1 MNIHFASPL
10 AFLLLLLI
18 PLLIFFNA
26 LKGKGGAIR
35 FSTVGHATKAGRS
48 LRQKVLWLPT
58 FMRILALVLLII
70 ALARPQTGREE
81 IKEISKGVAIEM
93 VVDRSSSM
101 AAELEYD
108 GEQMTR
114 LDAVKRVFEEFVMGG
129 GHDLPG
135 RPNDLIGMIH
145 FARFPDTVCPLTL
158 AHGALP
164 AFLKSVKLVQT
175 REEDGTAI
183 GDALALAAAR
193 LETAEES
200 LKMQREKA
208 DAYTIKSKIIVLLSD
223 GENNYGKRTPLQAAE
238 LASQWGIKV
247 YTIAIGGGDAVTS
260 IQTPLGVYKI
270 PSRQRVDTKTLQ
282 AIAEKTGG
290 FFRQAEDADSLR
302 DIYEEIDQME
312 KSEIESV
319 RFVDYKESF
328 IWFALAGFVLIFCET
343 LLRSTLFRRIP

>member
-1 MNIHFASPL
+1 MHFGSPW
-10 AFLLLLLI
+10 AFLLLLVI
-18 PLLIFFNA
+18 PLLLVVSS
-26 LKGKGGAIR
+26 LKGRGGAIR
-35 FSTVGHATKAGRS
+35 FSTVGHAARAGKS

-58 FMRILALVLLII
+58 FMRTLALILLII
-70 ALARPQTGREE
+70 GLARPQTGREE
-81 IKEISKGVAIEM
+81 IREISKGVAIEM

-101 AAELEYD
+101 GAELEYE

-114 LDAVKRVFEEFVMGG
+114 LDAVKKVFEEFVMGG
-129 GHDLPG
+129 GRDLPG

-145 FARFPDTVCPLTL
+145 FARYPDTICPLTL

-200 LKMQREKA
+200 LKMQRDNA
-208 DAYTIKSKIIVLLSD
+208 DAYTIKSKVVVLLSD
-223 GENNYGKRTPLQAAE
+223 GENNFGKRTPLQAAE
-238 LASQWGIKV
+238 LAAQWGIKV

-260 IQTPLGVYKI
+260 VRTAFGVFKI
-270 PSRQRVDTKTLQ
+270 PSRQTVDTKTLQ

-290 FFRQAEDADSLR
+290 FFRQAEDAASLR

-312 KSEIESV
+312 KSEIESI
-319 RFVDYKESF
+319 RFVDYKETF
-328 IWFALAGFVLIFCET
+328 GWFALAGFVLIFCET

>member
-1 MNIHFASPL
+1 
-10 AFLLLLLI
+10 LLVLSS
-18 PLLIFFNA
+18 F
-26 LKGKGGAIR
+26 KGRGGAIR
-35 FSTVGHATKAGRS
+35 FSTVGHAARAGKS
-48 LRQKVLWLPT
+48 LRQKVLWVPT
-58 FMRILALVLLII
+58 FMRILALILLII

-81 IKEISKGVAIEM
+81 VREISKGVAIEM

-101 AAELEYD
+101 AAELEYE

-129 GHDLPG
+129 SRDLPG

-145 FARFPDTVCPLTL
+145 FARYPDTICPLTL

-193 LETAEES
+193 LKTAEES
-200 LKMQREKA
+200 LKMQRDNA
-208 DAYTIKSKIIVLLSD
+208 DAYTIKSKVVVLLSD
-223 GENNYGKRTPLQAAE
+223 GENNFGKRTPLQATE
-238 LASQWGIKV
+238 LAAQWGIKV

-260 IQTPLGVYKI
+260 VQTAFGVFKI
-270 PSRQRVDTKTLQ
+270 PSRQRMDTKTLK

-319 RFVDYKESF
+319 RFVDYRETF
-328 IWFALAGFVLIFCET
+328 IWFALTGFVLIFCEI

>member
-1 MNIHFASPL
+1 MVLNS
-10 AFLLLLLI
+10 
-18 PLLIFFNA
+18 

-35 FSTVGHATKAGRS
+35 FSTVNQATNAGRS
-48 LRQKVLWLPT
+48 FRQKVLWLPT
-58 FMRILALVLLII
+58 FVRIVALIFLIV

-81 IKEISKGVAIEM
+81 IREISKGVAIEM

-101 AAELEYD
+101 SAELEYE

-129 GHDLPG
+129 DGDLAG
-135 RPNDLIGMIH
+135 RPNDLIGMVH
-145 FARFPDTVCPLTL
+145 FARYPDTVCPLTL

-193 LETAEES
+193 LKTAEET
-200 LKMQREKA
+200 LKMQQANA
-208 DAYTIKSKIIVLLSD
+208 DAYTIKSKVVVLLSD
-223 GENNYGKRTPLQAAE
+223 GENNFGKRTPLQAAD
-238 LASQWGIKV
+238 LAAQWGIKV

-260 IQTPLGVYKI
+260 IQTPFGVYKI
-270 PSRQRVDTKTLQ
+270 PSMQRVDTKTLQ

-290 FFRQAEDADSLR
+290 FFRQAEDAAALR

-319 RFVDYKESF
+319 RFVDYEETF
-328 IWFALAGFVLIFCET
+328 IWFVLAGFMLILCET
-343 LLRSTLFRRIP
+343 FLRSTLFRRIP